1 MIYVNYDPE
10 FSSVKKTQRN
20 KRQKMGKQL
29 IKDDQPR
36 PETVFRS
43 S

>member
-1 MIYVNYDPE
+1 MQTMILA
-10 FSSVKKTQRN
+10 SAQLTKTQKN
-20 KRQKMGKQL
+20 KRPKKDKQL